1 METKSNQIIGNALLV
16 LGLLVIFIGIYSLY
30 NVFAAKKEAPQ
41 VFKYN
46 SEESVDVDAQNNND
60 IREETVIDKSRLTDP
75 AYVKSIES
83 QQKDATEELI
93 KNQIGNLF
101 KDIIPQE
108 FIIKFLNLSSWSIFI
123 FILIFAGGK
132 ISGLG
137 IKLLK
142 N

>member
-1 METKSNQIIGNALLV
+1 METESNKIAGYVLLI
-16 LGLLVIFIGIYSLY
+16 LGLVVIFLGIYSAY
-30 NVFAAKKEAPQ
+30 NIFAAKKEAPQ

-46 SEESVDVDAQNNND
+46 SEVAVDSEIQEVGDVKKE
-60 IREETVIDKSRLTDP
+60 IVIDKSRLADP
-75 AYVKSIES
+75 AYVKSLES
-83 QQKDATEELI
+83 QQKAMTEELV
-93 KNQIGNLF
+93 KNQIGELL

-108 FIIKFLNLSSWSIFI
+108 FIIKLLNLSSWSLFI

>member
-1 METKSNQIIGNALLV
+1 METESNKITGYVLLV
-16 LGLLVIFIGIYSLY
+16 LGLVVIFFGINSAY
-30 NVFAAKKEAPQ
+30 NIFTAKKEAPQ

-46 SEESVDVDAQNNND
+46 SEELIGNEF
-60 IREETVIDKSRLTDP
+60 REAESIKNEIVIDQSRLADP
-75 AYVKSIES
+75 EYVKSIET
-83 QQKDATEELI
+83 QQKAMAEELV
-93 KNQIGNLF
+93 KNQIGDLLG
-101 KDIIPQE
+101 DIIPQE
-108 FIIKFLNLSSWSIFI
+108 FIIKLLNLSSWSLFI

>member
-1 METKSNQIIGNALLV
+1 MEKKLNQIVGYVLLV
-16 LGLLVIFIGIYSLY
+16 LGLVVILFGIYSSY
-30 NVFAAKKEAPQ
+30 DIFTAKKEAPQ
-41 VFKYN
+41 VFKHN
-46 SEESVDVDAQNNND
+46 SVELIDSEVQETGDAQKE
-60 IREETVIDKSRLTDP
+60 IVIDQSRLADP
-75 AYVKSIES
+75 EYVKSLEG
-83 QQKDATEELI
+83 QQKAMTEDLVR
-93 KNQIGNLF
+93 NQIGALL

-108 FIIKFLNLSSWSIFI
+108 FIIKLLNLSSWSLFI

>member
-1 METKSNQIIGNALLV
+1 MENKSNQIVGYVLLV
-16 LGLLVIFIGIYSLY
+16 LGLVVILFGIYSSY
-30 NVFAAKKEAPQ
+30 DIFTAKKEAPQ

-46 SEESVDVDAQNNND
+46 SGELIDSDLREIGDVQKEIA
-60 IREETVIDKSRLTDP
+60 IDKSRLADP
-75 AYVKSIES
+75 EYVKSLEG
-83 QQKDATEELI
+83 QQKAVTEDLV
-93 KNQIGNLF
+93 KNQIGALL
-101 KDIIPQE
+101 KDIMPQE
-108 FIIKFLNLSSWSIFI
+108 FIIKLLNLSSWSLFI